1 ELRSELVENLQLSA
15 ESTSEPQ
22 DNMGNFKPGAS
33 ADNTI
38 SAAVIVGIENN
49 KAQAIVDSGAHLD
62 AMRALRLI
70 SSVTYPYLTRPDEFI
85 PLSGSELST
94 QLKNDGYGAVN
105 DYLDGTLGLKS
116 KLFNTW
122 ARSTAEADDLA
133 IAGSVNVLVFNND
146 AESIVHSGVQI
157 NQ

>member
-1 ELRSELVENLQLSA
+1 EVVEKVQVRGERSREA
-15 ESTSEPQ
+15 Q

-94 QLKNDGYGAVN
+94 QLQTAAYDSANDSLPA
-105 DYLDGTLGLKS
+105 
-116 KLFNTW
+116 
-122 ARSTAEADDLA
+122 
-133 IAGSVNVLVFNND
+133 
-146 AESIVHSGVQI
+146 
-157 NQ
+157 